1 MKIKQFYNKNQFIIT
16 DTKKF
21 VFQSYDST
29 IAVVEGQKLTLGKD
43 WDYSI
48 TTLKHLYKFMY
59 EYAYHIDTLTDCIY
73 HMIMFSGNKRKEIQ
87 RLIDDGTINY
97 DESL

>member
-1 MKIKQFYNKNQFIIT
+1 MKVKQFYNKNQFIIT

-43 WDYSI
+43 WDYSK

-59 EYAYHIDTLTDCIY
+59 EYAYHLY
-73 HMIMFSGNKRKEIQ
+73 RMVMFSGNKRKEIQ

>member
-1 MKIKQFYNKNQFIIT
+1 MKVKQFYNKNQFIIT

-48 TTLKHLYKFMY
+48 TTLKHLYKFMHEFACRHY
-59 EYAYHIDTLTDCIY
+59 C
-73 HMIMFSGNKRKEIQ
+73 MVMFSGNKRKEIQ